1 MKSCEV
7 SCWKVKIF
15 KCVGESHASPLL
27 FQEIWNGK
35 FLNGFLPR
43 IEERK
48 TKWEPGMDKFHALLL
63 IIARVES
70 LSDKKSKVVGSF
82 NLRFLELWPL
92 VWKLNGGVGHGDLLF
107 GAFTYSSSAIIIA
120 LLLAYILCLS
130 RCFYMLIR
138 ASGIFSLY
146 WFCILSQLSFRVC
159 IIGRLIS

>member
-1 MKSCEV
+1 
-7 SCWKVKIF
+7 
-15 KCVGESHASPLL
+15 
-27 FQEIWNGK
+27 
-35 FLNGFLPR
+35 
-43 IEERK
+43 
-48 TKWEPGMDKFHALLL
+48 MDMFHALLL

-92 VWKLNGGVGHGDLLF
+92 VWKLNDGVGHGDLLF

-138 ASGIFSLY
+138 ASGIFTDSV
-146 WFCILSQLSFRVC
+146 FFPCSPS
-159 IIGRLIS
+159 